1 MIGTRNRLAWR
12 WLMLLLFAAATLAG
26 VVVSVAQGAA
36 VIPPGQVLSI
46 LWNPT
51 DQTADQIVWNLRL
64 PRALTGAM
72 VGSNLAVAGAI
83 LQAVMRNPL
92 ADPHII
98 GISAGAGITGIA
110 VLVLFPAMTYLMTP
124 VAFLGAMAAAGAI
137 YALAWK
143 NGIKPVRI
151 ILAGVAV
158 SAFLSAGIS
167 GILVFYSDRVHGALL
182 WMVGGFSA
190 ASWNEAAVVAPYWCA
205 GLLLALIGAYYL
217 NVLQLGDD
225 MARALGLNIE
235 LARVLLTAVAALL
248 AASSVSVAGLLGFVG
263 LVVPH
268 MVRLLV
274 GTNYSYIIPGSA
286 LLGMAVVTLSDTLAR
301 VLFAP
306 VELPAGLL
314 MAFIGAPFFLF
325 LLRKEV

>member
-1 MIGTRNRLAWR
+1 MIRPRNRLAWR
-12 WLMLLLFAAATLAG
+12 WFMLVLFAAAALIGIVA
-26 VVVSVAQGAA
+26 SVAQGAA
-36 VIPPGQVLSI
+36 VIPPSQVLSI

-51 DQTADQIVWNLRL
+51 AQTADQIVWNLRL

-306 VELPAGLL
+306 VELPAGLI

>member
-1 MIGTRNRLAWR
+1 MIGPRNRLAWR
-12 WLMLLLFAAATLAG
+12 WLMLALFAAAALAG
-26 VVVSVAQGAA
+26 VVASVAQGAA

-51 DQTADQIVWNLRL
+51 AQTADQIVWNLRL

-83 LQAVMRNPL
+83 LQAVMRIPL

-306 VELPAGLL
+306 IELPAGLI
-314 MAFIGAPFFLF
+314 MAVIGAPFFLF

>member
-51 DQTADQIVWNLRL
+51 DQTADQIVWNMRL

-110 VLVLFPAMTYLMTP
+110 VLVLFPTMTYLMTP

-137 YALAWK
+137 YVLAWK

-225 MARALGLNIE
+225 IARALGLNIE

-301 VLFAP
+301 VIFAP
-306 VELPAGLL
+306 VELPAGLI

>member
-1 MIGTRNRLAWR
+1 MIRPRNRLAWR
-12 WLMLLLFAAATLAG
+12 WFMLVVFAAAAIVG
-26 VVVSVAQGAA
+26 VVASVAQGAA

-51 DQTADQIVWNLRL
+51 AQTADQIVWNLRL

-98 GISAGAGITGIA
+98 GISAGAGITGIV

-124 VAFLGAMAAAGAI
+124 VAFLGAMVAAGAI

-306 VELPAGLL
+306 VELPAGLI

>member
-1 MIGTRNRLAWR
+1 MIRPRNRLAWR
-12 WLMLLLFAAATLAG
+12 WFMLVVFAAAALIGIVA
-26 VVVSVAQGAA
+26 SVAQGAA
-36 VIPPGQVLSI
+36 VIPPSQVLSI

-51 DQTADQIVWNLRL
+51 AQTVDQIVWNLRL

-98 GISAGAGITGIA
+98 GISAGAGITGIV

-301 VLFAP
+301 VIFAP
-306 VELPAGLL
+306 VELPAGLI

>member
-1 MIGTRNRLAWR
+1 MIGPRNRLAWR
-12 WLMLLLFAAATLAG
+12 WFMLVVFAAAALIGIVA
-26 VVVSVAQGAA
+26 SVAQGAA
-36 VIPPGQVLSI
+36 VIPPSQVLSI

-51 DQTADQIVWNLRL
+51 AQTADQIVWNLRL

-98 GISAGAGITGIA
+98 GISAGAGITGIV
-110 VLVLFPAMTYLMTP
+110 VLVLFPAMAYLMTP

-301 VLFAP
+301 VIFAP
-306 VELPAGLL
+306 VELPAGLI

>member
-1 MIGTRNRLAWR
+1 MIRPRNRLAWR
-12 WLMLLLFAAATLAG
+12 WFMLVVFAAAALIGIVA
-26 VVVSVAQGAA
+26 SVAQGAA
-36 VIPPGQVLSI
+36 VIPPSQVLSI

-51 DQTADQIVWNLRL
+51 AQTADQIVWNLRL

-98 GISAGAGITGIA
+98 GISAGAGITGIV

-182 WMVGGFSA
+182 GMVGGFSA

-205 GLLLALIGAYYL
+205 GLLLALLGAYYL

-306 VELPAGLL
+306 VELPAGLI

>member
-1 MIGTRNRLAWR
+1 MIRPRNRLAWR
-12 WLMLLLFAAATLAG
+12 WFMLVVFAAAALIGIVA
-26 VVVSVAQGAA
+26 SVAQGAA

-51 DQTADQIVWNLRL
+51 AQTADQIVWNLRL

-98 GISAGAGITGIA
+98 GISAGAGITGIV

-306 VELPAGLL
+306 VELPAGLI

>member
-1 MIGTRNRLAWR
+1 MIGPRNRLTWR
-12 WLMLLLFAAATLAG
+12 CLMLALFAAAALIGTVA
-26 VVVSVAQGAA
+26 SVAQGAA

-51 DQTADQIVWNLRL
+51 AQTADQIVWNLRL

-124 VAFLGAMAAAGAI
+124 VAFFGAMAAAGAI

-301 VLFAP
+301 VIFAP
-306 VELPAGLL
+306 VELPAGLI

>member
-1 MIGTRNRLAWR
+1 MIRPRNRLAWR
-12 WLMLLLFAAATLAG
+12 WFMLVVFAAAALIGIVA
-26 VVVSVAQGAA
+26 SVAQGAA
-36 VIPPGQVLSI
+36 VIPPSQVLSI

-51 DQTADQIVWNLRL
+51 AQTADQIVWNLRL

-98 GISAGAGITGIA
+98 GISAGAGITGIV

-306 VELPAGLL
+306 VELPAGLI

>member
-1 MIGTRNRLAWR
+1 MIRPRNRLAWR
-12 WLMLLLFAAATLAG
+12 WFMLVVFAAAALIGIVA
-26 VVVSVAQGAA
+26 SVAQGAA
-36 VIPPGQVLSI
+36 VIPPSQVLSI

-51 DQTADQIVWNLRL
+51 AQTADQIVWNLRL

-306 VELPAGLL
+306 VELPAGLI

>member
-1 MIGTRNRLAWR
+1 MIGPRNRLAWR
-12 WLMLLLFAAATLAG
+12 WLMLVLFAAAALAG
-26 VVVSVAQGAA
+26 VVASVAQGAA

-51 DQTADQIVWNLRL
+51 AQTADQIVWNLRL

-274 GTNYSYIIPGSA
+274 GTNYSYIIPGST

-306 VELPAGLL
+306 VELPAGLI

>member
-1 MIGTRNRLAWR
+1 MIGPRNRLAWR
-12 WLMLLLFAAATLAG
+12 WLMLVVFAAAAIVG
-26 VVVSVAQGAA
+26 VVASVAQGAA

-51 DQTADQIVWNLRL
+51 AQTADQIVWNLRL

-98 GISAGAGITGIA
+98 GISAGAGITGIV

-306 VELPAGLL
+306 VELPAGLI

>member
-1 MIGTRNRLAWR
+1 MIGPRNRLAWR
-12 WLMLLLFAAATLAG
+12 WLMLALFASAALAG
-26 VVVSVAQGAA
+26 VVASVAQGAA

-46 LWNPT
+46 LWNPMA
-51 DQTADQIVWNLRL
+51 QTADQIVWNLRL

-190 ASWNEAAVVAPYWCA
+190 ASWNEVAVVAPYWCA

-306 VELPAGLL
+306 VELPAGLI

>member
-1 MIGTRNRLAWR
+1 MIRPRNRLAWR
-12 WLMLLLFAAATLAG
+12 WFMLVVFAAAALAG
-26 VVVSVAQGAA
+26 VVASVAQGAA

-51 DQTADQIVWNLRL
+51 AQTADQIVWNLRL

-190 ASWNEAAVVAPYWCA
+190 ASWNEAAVVVPYWCA
-205 GLLLALIGAYYL
+205 GLLLALLGAYYL

-306 VELPAGLL
+306 VELPAGLI

>member
-1 MIGTRNRLAWR
+1 MIRPRNRLAWR
-12 WLMLLLFAAATLAG
+12 WFMLVVFAATALAG
-26 VVVSVAQGAA
+26 VVASVAQGAA

-51 DQTADQIVWNLRL
+51 AQTADQIVWNLRL

-98 GISAGAGITGIA
+98 GISAGAGITGIV

-225 MARALGLNIE
+225 MARLW
-235 LARVLLTAVAALL
+235 
-248 AASSVSVAGLLGFVG
+248 
-263 LVVPH
+263 
-268 MVRLLV
+268 
-274 GTNYSYIIPGSA
+274 
-286 LLGMAVVTLSDTLAR
+286 D
-301 VLFAP
+301 
-306 VELPAGLL
+306 
-314 MAFIGAPFFLF
+314 
-325 LLRKEV
+325 

>member
-1 MIGTRNRLAWR
+1 MIRPRNRLAWR
-12 WLMLLLFAAATLAG
+12 WFMLVLFAAAALIGIVA
-26 VVVSVAQGAA
+26 SVAQGAA
-36 VIPPGQVLSI
+36 VIPPSQVLSI

-51 DQTADQIVWNLRL
+51 AQTADQIVWNLRL

-98 GISAGAGITGIA
+98 GISAGAGITGIV

-124 VAFLGAMAAAGAI
+124 VAFLGALAAAGAI

-190 ASWNEAAVVAPYWCA
+190 ASWNEAAVIAPYWCA

-306 VELPAGLL
+306 VELPAGLI

>member
-1 MIGTRNRLAWR
+1 MIRPRNRLAWR
-12 WLMLLLFAAATLAG
+12 WFMLVVFAAAALIGIVA
-26 VVVSVAQGAA
+26 SVAQGAA
-36 VIPPGQVLSI
+36 VIPPSQVLSI

-51 DQTADQIVWNLRL
+51 AQTADQIVWNLRL

-98 GISAGAGITGIA
+98 GISAGAGITGIV
-110 VLVLFPAMTYLMTP
+110 VLVLFPAMAYLMTP

-301 VLFAP
+301 VIFAP
-306 VELPAGLL
+306 VELPAGLI

>member
-1 MIGTRNRLAWR
+1 MIGPRNRLAWR
-12 WLMLLLFAAATLAG
+12 WFMLVLFAAAALIGIVA
-26 VVVSVAQGAA
+26 SVAQGAA
-36 VIPPGQVLSI
+36 VIPPSQVLSI

-51 DQTADQIVWNLRL
+51 AQTADQIVWNLRL

-83 LQAVMRNPL
+83 LQADMRNPL

-98 GISAGAGITGIA
+98 GISAGAGITGIV

-306 VELPAGLL
+306 VELPAGLI

>member
-1 MIGTRNRLAWR
+1 MIGPRNRLARR
-12 WLMLLLFAAATLAG
+12 WLMLALFAAAALVG
-26 VVVSVAQGAA
+26 VVASVAQGAA

-51 DQTADQIVWNLRL
+51 AQTADQIVWNLRL

-124 VAFLGAMAAAGAI
+124 VACLGAMAAAGAI

-190 ASWNEAAVVAPYWCA
+190 ASWNEVAVVAPYWCA

-306 VELPAGLL
+306 VELPAGLI

>member
-1 MIGTRNRLAWR
+1 MIGTCNRLAWR
-12 WLMLLLFAAATLAG
+12 WFMLVLFAAAALVG
-26 VVVSVAQGAA
+26 VVASVAQGAA
-36 VIPPGQVLSI
+36 VIPPDQVLSI
-46 LWNPT
+46 FWNPT
-51 DQTADQIVWNLRL
+51 AQTADQIVWNLRL

-110 VLVLFPAMTYLMTP
+110 VLVLFPTMTYLMTP

-137 YALAWK
+137 YVLAWK

-306 VELPAGLL
+306 VELPAGLI

>member
-1 MIGTRNRLAWR
+1 MIRPRNRLAWR
-12 WLMLLLFAAATLAG
+12 WFMLVVFAAAALIGIVA
-26 VVVSVAQGAA
+26 SVAQGAA

-98 GISAGAGITGIA
+98 GISAGAGITGIV

-306 VELPAGLL
+306 VELPAGLI

>member
-1 MIGTRNRLAWR
+1 MIRPRNRLAWR
-12 WLMLLLFAAATLAG
+12 WFMLVVFAAAALIGIVA
-26 VVVSVAQGAA
+26 SVAQGAA
-36 VIPPGQVLSI
+36 VIPPSQVVSI

-51 DQTADQIVWNLRL
+51 AQTADQIVWNLRL

-98 GISAGAGITGIA
+98 GISAGAGITGIV

-301 VLFAP
+301 VIFAP
-306 VELPAGLL
+306 VELPAGLI

>member
-1 MIGTRNRLAWR
+1 MIRPRNRLAWR
-12 WLMLLLFAAATLAG
+12 WFMLVLFAAAALIGIVA
-26 VVVSVAQGAA
+26 SVAQGAA
-36 VIPPGQVLSI
+36 VIPPSQVLSI

-51 DQTADQIVWNLRL
+51 AQTADQIVWNLRL

-98 GISAGAGITGIA
+98 GISAGAGITGIV

-190 ASWNEAAVVAPYWCA
+190 ASWNEAAVIAPYWCA

-306 VELPAGLL
+306 VELPAGLI

>member
-1 MIGTRNRLAWR
+1 MIGPRNRLAWR
-12 WLMLLLFAAATLAG
+12 WLMLVLFAAAALAG
-26 VVVSVAQGAA
+26 VVASVAQGAA

-51 DQTADQIVWNLRL
+51 AQTADQIVWNLRL

-98 GISAGAGITGIA
+98 GISAGAGITGIV

-124 VAFLGAMAAAGAI
+124 VAFLGAMAAAGAS

-301 VLFAP
+301 VIFAP
-306 VELPAGLL
+306 VELPAGLI

>member
-1 MIGTRNRLAWR
+1 MIGPRNRLAWR
-12 WLMLLLFAAATLAG
+12 WLMLVLFAAAALAG
-26 VVVSVAQGAA
+26 VVASVTQGAA

-51 DQTADQIVWNLRL
+51 AQTADQIVWNLRL

-98 GISAGAGITGIA
+98 GISAGAGITGIT

-190 ASWNEAAVVAPYWCA
+190 ASWNEVAVVAPYWCA

-306 VELPAGLL
+306 VELPAGLI

>member
-1 MIGTRNRLAWR
+1 MIGPRNRLAWR
-12 WLMLLLFAAATLAG
+12 WLMLVVFAAAAIVG
-26 VVVSVAQGAA
+26 VVASVAQGAA

-51 DQTADQIVWNLRL
+51 AQTADQIVWNLRL

-301 VLFAP
+301 VIFAP
-306 VELPAGLL
+306 VELPAGLI

>member
-110 VLVLFPAMTYLMTP
+110 VLVLFPTMTYLMTP

-137 YALAWK
+137 YVLAWK

-306 VELPAGLL
+306 VELPAGLI

>member
-1 MIGTRNRLAWR
+1 MIGPRNRLAWR
-12 WLMLLLFAAATLAG
+12 WLMLVLFAAAALAG
-26 VVVSVAQGAA
+26 VVASVTQGAA

-51 DQTADQIVWNLRL
+51 AQTADQIVWNLRL

-190 ASWNEAAVVAPYWCA
+190 ASWNEVAVVAPYWCA

-306 VELPAGLL
+306 VELPAGLI

>member
-1 MIGTRNRLAWR
+1 MIRPRNRLAWR
-12 WLMLLLFAAATLAG
+12 WFMLVVFAAAALIGIVA
-26 VVVSVAQGAA
+26 SVAQGAA
-36 VIPPGQVLSI
+36 VIPPSQVLSI

-51 DQTADQIVWNLRL
+51 AQTADQIVWNLRL

-124 VAFLGAMAAAGAI
+124 VAFFGAMAAAGAI

-306 VELPAGLL
+306 VELPAGLI

>member
-1 MIGTRNRLAWR
+1 MIGPRNRLAWR
-12 WLMLLLFAAATLAG
+12 WLMLALFAAAALVG
-26 VVVSVAQGAA
+26 VVASVAQGAA

-51 DQTADQIVWNLRL
+51 AQTADQIVWNLRL

-190 ASWNEAAVVAPYWCA
+190 ASWNEVAVVAPYWCA

-306 VELPAGLL
+306 VELPAGLI

>member
-1 MIGTRNRLAWR
+1 MIRPRNRLAWR
-12 WLMLLLFAAATLAG
+12 WFMLVVFAAAALIGIVA
-26 VVVSVAQGAA
+26 SVAQGAA
-36 VIPPGQVLSI
+36 VIPPSQVLSI

-51 DQTADQIVWNLRL
+51 AQTADQIVWNLRL

-98 GISAGAGITGIA
+98 GISAGAGITGIV

-301 VLFAP
+301 VIFAP
-306 VELPAGLL
+306 VELPAGLI

>member
-98 GISAGAGITGIA
+98 GISAGAGITGIT

-190 ASWNEAAVVAPYWCA
+190 ASWNEVAVVAPYWCA

-306 VELPAGLL
+306 VELPAGLI